1 MTHAVLK
8 RAVRH
13 IVSMGAL
20 LCAITAAAQKQ
31 DAGLYVATPQEV
43 VDAMLDMGRVGASD
57 FVIDLGS
64 GDGRI
69 VRSAA
74 RRFGASGVGVEI
86 DPELIALANNEA
98 KKDGVSARA
107 TFVSADLWTFD
118 VSKATVVT
126 VYLLPSA
133 QARLKQK
140 LLAELKPGTRIV
152 SHDYPFPDWTPVE
165 QKTVIDHTKFAV
177 IGEGKAHLYLYVV
190 PPKN

>member
-1 MTHAVLK
+1 MKHAFRL
-8 RAVRH
+8 
-13 IVSMGAL
+13 IVGISAL
-20 LCAITAAAQKQ
+20 LCATLVGAQKQ

-43 VDAMLDMGRVGASD
+43 VDAMLDMGSVGAND
-57 FVIDLGS
+57 YVIDLGS

-86 DPELIALANNEA
+86 DPELVTLANNEA
-98 KKDGVSARA
+98 KREGVSARA
-107 TFVSADLWTFD
+107 SFVSADLWSFD

-190 PPKN
+190 PSK

>member
-1 MTHAVLK
+1 MNRLLKFLLLSVVL
-8 RAVRH
+8 
-13 IVSMGAL
+13 L
-20 LCAITAAAQKQ
+20 QWTAASAQKQ

-43 VDAMLDMGRVGASD
+43 VDAMLDMARVNAND
-57 FVIDLGS
+57 YVIDLGS

-86 DPELIALANNEA
+86 DPVLITLANNEA

-118 VSKATVVT
+118 VTNATVVT

-177 IGEGKAHLYLYVV
+177 IGEGKANLYLYIV
-190 PPKN
+190 PPRQ

>member
-1 MTHAVLK
+1 MKHVL
-8 RAVRH
+8 RLMVGIA
-13 IVSMGAL
+13 AL
-20 LCAITAAAQKQ
+20 LCVTVASAQKQ

-43 VDAMLDMGRVGASD
+43 VDAMLDMGSVGAAD
-57 FVIDLGS
+57 YVIDLGS

-86 DPELIALANNEA
+86 DAELVTLANNEA
-98 KKDGVSARA
+98 KREGVSARA
-107 TFVSADLWTFD
+107 SFVSADLWSFD

-177 IGEGKAHLYLYVV
+177 IGEGKATLYLYVV
-190 PPKN
+190 PTKN

>member
-1 MTHAVLK
+1 MMVA
-8 RAVRH
+8 A
-13 IVSMGAL
+13 AL
-20 LCAITAAAQKQ
+20 LCASAAHAQKQ
-31 DAGLYVATPQEV
+31 DAGLYVATPQAV

-57 FVIDLGS
+57 YVIDLGS

-74 RRFGASGVGVEI
+74 RRFGASGVEI

-177 IGEGKAHLYLYVV
+177 IGEGKANLYLYVV
-190 PPKN
+190 PTRQ

>member
-1 MTHAVLK
+1 MNRLLRFLLLSVVL
-8 RAVRH
+8 
-13 IVSMGAL
+13 L
-20 LCAITAAAQKQ
+20 QLTAASAQKR

-43 VDAMLDMGRVGASD
+43 VDAMLDMARVNAND
-57 FVIDLGS
+57 YVIDLGS

-86 DPELIALANNEA
+86 DPELITLANNEA

-107 TFVSADLWTFD
+107 VFVSADLWTFD
-118 VSKATVVT
+118 VTNATVVT

-140 LLAELKPGTRIV
+140 LLAELEPGTRIV

-165 QKTVIDHTKFAV
+165 QKTVDRKS
-177 IGEGKAHLYLYVV
+177 VV
-190 PPKN
+190 

>member
-1 MTHAVLK
+1 MKSIFRWAFCSV
-8 RAVRH
+8 
-13 IVSMGAL
+13 IAL
-20 LCAITAAAQKQ
+20 SALSAFSQKQ

-43 VDAMLDMGRVGASD
+43 VDAMLDMGSVGAND
-57 FVIDLGS
+57 YVIDLGS

-86 DPELIALANNEA
+86 DPELVTLANNEA
-98 KKDGVSARA
+98 KKEGVSARA
-107 TFVSADLWTFD
+107 SFVSADLWTFD
-118 VSKATVVT
+118 VSKASVVT

-152 SHDYPFPDWTPVE
+152 SHDYPFPDWAPVTH
-165 QKTVIDHTKFAV
+165 KVVIDHTKFAV
-177 IGEGKAHLYLYVV
+177 IGEGKATLYLYVV
-190 PPKN
+190 PPK

>member
-1 MTHAVLK
+1 MSHAIRKHAVRCILV
-8 RAVRH
+8 A
-13 IVSMGAL
+13 AL
-20 LCAITAAAQKQ
+20 LAASAAHAQKQ

-43 VDAMLDMGRVGASD
+43 VDAMLEMGGVGARD
-57 FVIDLGS
+57 YVIDLGS

-86 DPELIALANNEA
+86 DPELVALANTEA

-107 TFVSADLWTFD
+107 AFVGADLWSFD
-118 VSKATVVT
+118 VSKASVVT

-152 SHDYPFPDWTPVE
+152 SHDYPFPDWPPLE
-165 QKTVIDHTKFAV
+165 QKVVVDHTKFAV
-177 IGEGKAHLYLYVV
+177 IGEGKATLYLYVV
-190 PPKN
+190 PPKH